1 VEERITMVDFNN
13 ENTITTPAGD
23 VVKILILQRRN
34 DFIEA
39 LEAYRKQ
46 QNSGVSSDIYI
57 VQARL
62 YSFFLELSASLY
74 RTMKP
79 EDFEELK
86 LLLESKIYEDL
97 IRGFNIINM
106 WLDEKKLIR
115 LDTKNQYDRRR
126 AEEENKAYK
135 V

>member
-1 VEERITMVDFNN
+1 MEERITMVDFNN